1 MCNTFKPRSQRAL
14 TLRKDLVRDEVRGDD
29 TTCDDGH
36 EETYLRR
43 ERSEGRRERPRRP
56 GSGIRYIADEALRKQ
71 TLDELEDVNDTR
83 PTTKREKR
91 VASYHQAT
99 LRRYRR
105 NIAEAI
111 NLSCSQ
117 DDAVSR
123 RFCSPVRVMIRGTRD
138 NPPLLRVLQATLY
151 GILTLYTPLPQSLA
165 TDSLSTS

>member
-1 MCNTFKPRSQRAL
+1 MCPCNALSHVLSVPSHFYGFPLRSI
-14 TLRKDLVRDEVRGDD
+14 RKDSVRDEVHGDE
-29 TTCDDGH
+29 TTRDDGH

-43 ERSEGRRERPRRP
+43 EKRRATRHEDLEAA
-56 GSGIRYIADEALRKQ
+56 YADEALRKQ
-71 TLDELEDVNDTR
+71 
-83 PTTKREKR
+83 KR

-123 RFCSPVRVMIRGTRD
+123 RFCSPVRDFKVLRTSRVIRD
-138 NPPLLRVLQATLY
+138 DPVLEPANWFGKY
-151 GILTLYTPLPQSLA
+151 
-165 TDSLSTS
+165 

>member
-1 MCNTFKPRSQRAL
+1 MSRLISQ
-14 TLRKDLVRDEVRGDD
+14 
-29 TTCDDGH
+29 
-36 EETYLRR
+36 
-43 ERSEGRRERPRRP
+43 
-56 GSGIRYIADEALRKQ
+56 
-71 TLDELEDVNDTR
+71 
-83 PTTKREKR
+83 KR

-105 NIAEAI
+105 NIAETI

-151 GILTLYTPLPQSLA
+151 GLVMSTQRIDDPEILTRM
-165 TDSLSTS
+165 